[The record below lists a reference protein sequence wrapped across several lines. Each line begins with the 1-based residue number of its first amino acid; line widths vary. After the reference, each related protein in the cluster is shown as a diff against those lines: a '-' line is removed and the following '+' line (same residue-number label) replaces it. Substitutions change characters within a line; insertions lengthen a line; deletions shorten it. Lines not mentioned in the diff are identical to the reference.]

1 MAKIKN
7 ARSGEY
13 MISQNAEGAIK
24 VAKDYENDKAALREI
39 AEKVGFHNTDYF
51 ISKFVQ
57 EKGMTPLQYRKAM
70 TKKR

>member
-1 MAKIKN
+1 MTFKEYLNQIRIEKATELLVHSDEKI
-7 ARSGEY
+7 Y
-13 MISQNAEGAIK
+13 T
-24 VAKDYENDKAALREI
+24 I

-70 TKKR
+70 AKKR